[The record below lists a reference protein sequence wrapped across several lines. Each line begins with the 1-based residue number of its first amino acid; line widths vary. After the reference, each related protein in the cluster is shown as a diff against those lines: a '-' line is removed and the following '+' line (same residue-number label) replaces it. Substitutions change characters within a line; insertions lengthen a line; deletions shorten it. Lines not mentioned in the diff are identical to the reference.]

1 MTSLFSSGPAQSPF
15 MPFPICRHR
24 QVQLPVLAIQAL
36 FFLVFRVVIAVLIED
51 VGNNGIC
58 RLTQLV

>member
-1 MTSLFSSGPAQSPF
+1 